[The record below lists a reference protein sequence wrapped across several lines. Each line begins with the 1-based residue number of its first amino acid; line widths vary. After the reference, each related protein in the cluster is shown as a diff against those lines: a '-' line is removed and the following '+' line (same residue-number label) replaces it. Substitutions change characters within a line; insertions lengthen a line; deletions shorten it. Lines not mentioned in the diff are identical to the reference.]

1 MGTHSHQGVVIAT
14 ARMKVSCVFAAV
26 VFSVVLCN
34 VTGTIIVT
42 STAITGSTLAAL
54 AALKGAAVLGG
65 LLGLKLGRGRRQAPV
80 CGPVT
85 DPETYL
91 NLAVHTDHL
100 GCTQRY
106 VCEVHARD
114 PADLSADETLIK
126 NAFNAVSDADAVAD
140 DSFRYLYLR
149 AAVIGEKGDVVSCE
163 KEFNKCPLDSKT
175 LTQEFEKSQL

>member
-54 AALKGAAVLGG
+54 AALKGAAVMGG
-65 LLGLKLGRGRRQAPV
+65 LLGLKLGRRGRRQAAECSPV
-80 CGPVT
+80 S
-85 DPETYL
+85 DPETFL
-91 NLAVHTDHL
+91 NLAVNTDQL

-114 PADLSADETLIK
+114 S
-126 NAFNAVSDADAVAD
+126 
-140 DSFRYLYLR
+140 
-149 AAVIGEKGDVVSCE
+149 
-163 KEFNKCPLDSKT
+163 
-175 LTQEFEKSQL
+175 